1 MAKGAARTFS
11 AVILAGLAGT
21 VASVCPS
28 NASADEPHTRDV
40 QLTMFNNG
48 LFDLGYV
55 ALNGTVAI
63 VGTYVLR
70 PRRVDISPLDGLGHR
85 PRVDALARAADFAV
99 VIGLGFGV
107 GLSLLTEYGNG
118 VRGRDVFRGP
128 VVVSEGA
135 LAGVVFTQLVKNVFG
150 VCRPRD
156 WNDATEHCETVG
168 ETGTDEELKIDE
180 AHRSFPSGHNAP
192 LAGMAGAALGL
203 YFLPQPHR
211 KEYLP
216 VALSSLGFAL
226 TTVVL
231 RERGGAHSWVDTGAA
246 FLTGG
251 LAGFLTAVLH
261 VRSSP
266 TEAAPTGASSTPL
279 VMSYGSSF

>member
-1 MAKGAARTFS
+1 MVTRWAKAALVAGITFAPAAAR
-11 AVILAGLAGT
+11 
-21 VASVCPS
+21 
-28 NASADEPHTRDV
+28 ADEPHTRDV
-40 QLTMFNNG
+40 QLTMLGSGF
-48 LFDLGYV
+48 FDLGYV
-55 ALNGTVAI
+55 ALNGAAAF
-63 VGTYVLR
+63 VGTYVIR
-70 PRRVDISPLDGLGHR
+70 PRKVDISPLDGLGHR
-85 PRVDALARAADFAV
+85 PRVDALGRASDYAV

-107 GLSLLTEYGNG
+107 GLSFLTEYGNG
-118 VRGRDVFRGP
+118 VRGRDAFRGP

-135 LAGVVFTQLVKNVFG
+135 LAGMVFTQLVKNVFG

-156 WNDATEHCETVG
+156 WNESTEHCETVG
-168 ETGTDEELKIDE
+168 ETGTDEDLKADE

-203 YFLPQPHR
+203 YLLPQPR
-211 KEYLP
+211 RSEYLP

-246 FLTGG
+246 FVTGG

-261 VRSSP
+261 VKTTPSEPSP
-266 TEAAPTGASSTPL
+266 TGPSTGASATPMM
-279 VMSYGSSF
+279 MSYGGAF